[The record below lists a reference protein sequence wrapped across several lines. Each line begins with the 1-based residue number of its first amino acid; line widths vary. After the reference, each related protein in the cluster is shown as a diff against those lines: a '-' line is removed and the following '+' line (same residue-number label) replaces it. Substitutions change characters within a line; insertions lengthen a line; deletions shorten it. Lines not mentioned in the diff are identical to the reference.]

1 MHPRQLD
8 KWAKDLNK
16 QRLENQSQWKA
27 RLNKWNKKGK
37 KVRYLFIHLDENI
50 NVFLFSLFLQ
60 YNL

>member
-16 QRLENQSQWKA
+16 QWLENQSQWKA
-27 RLNKWNKKGK
+27 TLNKWNKKGK
-37 KVRYLFIHLDENI
+37 MVRCLFIHLDENI